1 MFKSTE
7 IVNQDLCLKLNQL
20 TFGQFN
26 KELFEGIDFD
36 CVDKNGCEEE
46 IQFQFDLLKKFTK
59 EMIISNYECKRVY
72 RYSQGSNCGRMF
84 VEGQGIQRLH
94 HKIRGVLCDG
104 LYNDFDM
111 VNAHPSILLYLCK
124 KLNFPC
130 YNLQSYVI
138 NRDECISNLMN
149 DINGDRASAKKMFLQ
164 SMNSEKIT
172 KKYYDRSTKR
182 WLNIK
187 DPFFLK
193 MDEEFKQLQKLF
205 LTTYDEFRKEL
216 IKRGITENIQGKVL
230 NKVLCIN
237 ENKILHEGI
246 DKLQEQKLIDDKSK
260 MVLMFDGFMVQSKE
274 HYELEKIIESLND
287 NEYDIKWDIKEHNLS
302 LLDNLNC
309 INVDNNK
316 NIVSGHFEQL
326 SEIAKYL
333 NETVLKDKLIFS
345 NGMLYY
351 SDNNVLRTDEK
362 IIKNIICRLI
372 KDSDLWNKCMGE
384 YIHVSFSINWVTDIY
399 KWIIFDV
406 LENNKF
412 LDDVWDNTLH
422 KVCFKNGYYDFRKQK
437 FIKEYKDLTTPI
449 VIERD
454 LNLKSNEKVRRKIF
468 KKVLYPI
475 FDVKEVGDDNHKL
488 MEYFLHKFA
497 RVISGHIEDK
507 NWFKFEGLRDSGK
520 GVFSDLMKNSFGK
533 YIQYT
538 NASNFVTKSGDEDAK
553 SLSWILDFQFSR
565 LAITQ
570 EIKLDK
576 NTSIDGNKIKKFCSG
591 GDYFSARKNFKDE
604 VEFKVQSAVLIC
616 CNDFPEIKPSDALQK
631 CISFNMPS
639 KFVQNIEDD
648 KEYSNYSY
656 YEADGTIK
664 EYIKKEKVVNEF
676 VLIML
681 DYYKRNDT
689 SYPKSILEKSCDLE
703 EEEDEKI
710 MINLFKIN
718 SSVANEFITNKE
730 LGSVLKDNNINIT
743 VKKAKTLLVG
753 KGAKVHRTGKGRG
766 LLGIQIIEEDE
777 DE

>member
-1 MFKSTE
+1 MFKATE
-7 IVNQDLCLKLNQL
+7 KVNQDVCVKLNQL

-26 KELFEGIDFD
+26 QQLFDGIDFD
-36 CVDKNGCEEE
+36 CVDKNGSEEE
-46 IQFQFDLLKKFTK
+46 IQIQFDLLKKFTE
-59 EMIISNYECKRVY
+59 EMIINNYECKREY
-72 RYSQGSNCGRMF
+72 RYSRESVCGRMF
-84 VEGQGIQRLH
+84 VQQKGIQRLH
-94 HKIRGVLCDG
+94 HKIRGILCDG
-104 LYNDFDM
+104 LYDDFDM

-124 KLNFPC
+124 QLNFPC
-130 YNLQSYVI
+130 YNLQSYII
-138 NRDECISNLMN
+138 NRDECIANLMN

-172 KKYYDRSTKR
+172 KKYFDPSTKR

-216 IKRGITENIQGKVL
+216 IKQGVTENIQGKVL

-246 DKLQEQKLIDDKSK
+246 DKLQEQKLIDDKGK

-287 NEYDIKWDIKEHNLS
+287 NEYDIKWDIKEHNIS
-302 LLDNLNC
+302 LLNNLNA
-309 INVDNNK
+309 INIDDNE
-316 NIVSGHFEQL
+316 NIISGHFKQL
-326 SEIAKYL
+326 SEVAKYL
-333 NETVLKDKLIFS
+333 NETVLKNKLVFS

-372 KDSDLWNKCMGE
+372 KDGDLWIKCMGS
-384 YIHVSFSINWVTDIY
+384 YTHISFTINWVTDTY
-399 KWIIFDV
+399 KWILFDV
-406 LENNKF
+406 MENNKF

-437 FIKEYKDLTTPI
+437 FVKEYKDLTTPI

-454 LNLKSNEKVRRKIF
+454 LNLKSNTKVRSKIF
-468 KKVLYPI
+468 KKVLFPI
-475 FDVKEVGDDNHKL
+475 FDVKEIDDDNFKL

-520 GVFSDLMKNSFGK
+520 GVFSDLLKNSFGK

-538 NASNFVTKSGDEDAK
+538 LASNFITKSGDEDAK
-553 SLSWILDFQFSR
+553 SLSWMLDLQFAR

-570 EIKLDK
+570 EIKLSK
-576 NTSIDGNKIKKFCSG
+576 NTTMDGNKIKGLCSG

-604 VEFKVQSAVLIC
+604 VEFRVQVALMVC
-616 CNDFPEIKPSDALQK
+616 CNDFPTVAPSDALQK
-631 CISFNMPS
+631 CINFNMPS
-639 KFVQNIEDD
+639 KFVDNLEDD

-656 YEADGTIK
+656 YKKDGEIK
-664 EYIKKEKVVNEF
+664 EYIKKEKVINEF
-676 VLIML
+676 VLIIL

-689 SYPKSILEKSCDLE
+689 SYPRSILEKSCDLE

-710 MINLFKIN
+710 MINLFKID
-718 SSVANEFITNKE
+718 SSVSGEFINNKE
-730 LGSVLKDNNINIT
+730 LGSILKDNNINIT

-753 KGAKVHRTGKGRG
+753 KGAKVHRTSKGRG
-766 LLGIQIIEEDE
+766 LLGIQLIEEEDDE
-777 DE
+777 